1 MRLLLAADGGG
12 GRAKP
17 AHLVYGVASAAL
29 LALVLAAPAFASDR
43 HPTQGELEAELVCP
57 TCHTPLDESNA
68 PIAQQMK
75 AFIRERI
82 AQGAT
87 KSQIIDELVG
97 PPNNLGPAILGV
109 PQTHGFDLLAW
120 ILPFAGIGVGAAA
133 LGGGA
138 WYWSR
143 SRPSDDSS
151 RGPDGPA
158 LDPELDRRVD
168 EALKQ
173 FDA

>member
-1 MRLLLAADGGG
+1 MKLLLATA
-12 GRAKP
+12 
-17 AHLVYGVASAAL
+17 
-29 LALVLAAPAFASDR
+29 LALALALAAPALASER

-57 TCHTPLDESNA
+57 TCHSPLDESNA

-75 AFIRERI
+75 AFIRQRI
-82 AQGAT
+82 AAGAT

-97 PPNNLGPAILGV
+97 PPNNLGPAVLGV

-143 SRPSDDSS
+143 NRSGSGQASGD
-151 RGPDGPA
+151 DGPP

-168 EALKQ
+168 EELAR
-173 FDA
+173 FDG